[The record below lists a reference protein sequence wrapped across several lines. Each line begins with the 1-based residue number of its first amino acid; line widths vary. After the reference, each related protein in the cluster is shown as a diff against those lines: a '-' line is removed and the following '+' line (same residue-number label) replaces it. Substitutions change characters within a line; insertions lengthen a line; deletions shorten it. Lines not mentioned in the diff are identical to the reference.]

1 MMTAIK
7 KPFAYLA
14 TMLKRLVKP
23 GSAARPIDLSLAKVF
38 IAPGDTLL
46 ITCDQRLTKEQV
58 EQIKA
63 NFATSLPGVKVA
75 LLCAGLRATA
85 VLAQG

>member
-1 MMTAIK
+1 MTTAIK

-14 TMLKRLVKP
+14 TMLRLLVKR
-23 GSAARPIDLSLAKVF
+23 GSADRPIELSLARVA
-38 IAPGDTLL
+38 IAPGDTLI
-46 ITCDQRLTKEQV
+46 ITCDQFLTKEQV

-63 NFATSLPGVKVA
+63 NVARPLPDVKVA
-75 LLCAGLRATA
+75 VLCGGLRATA